1 MRKDLLTIKYFLLIK
16 LKCLKVIKNEFKDNL
31 MLFLLILKSFLKC
44 IKIYMFLWIF
54 IEFKRKIIIKMNQ
67 KWKYIMTLILIQ
79 SVFWA
84 QWPVGVDLKYTINT
98 EAYSYSAISNLKIVN
113 GYVWNDISCVF
124 FPVPLSPL

>member
-1 MRKDLLTIKYFLLIK
+1 
-16 LKCLKVIKNEFKDNL
+16 
-31 MLFLLILKSFLKC
+31 
-44 IKIYMFLWIF
+44 
-54 IEFKRKIIIKMNQ
+54 MNQ

-84 QWPVGVDLKYTINT
+84 QWPVGLDLKYTINT